1 MHDKKVEEWGA
12 GLGAVGLPIWALCE
26 GEQAQKK
33 DSLKNEGP
41 WKSGLELRLHSAGHL
56 KAGMVCQQGSN
67 VIRAKD

>member
-1 MHDKKVEEWGA
+1 MIRRWKNEEQVQELW
-12 GLGAVGLPIWALCE
+12 GLPVWAICE

-41 WKSGLELRLHSAGHL
+41 WESGLAVGLYSAGNL
-56 KAGMVCQQGSN
+56 KAGMVCQQASN